1 MILGVFSVNPSLT
14 SFAVPHA
21 NPRSAP
27 RLILRIEPRD
37 PHAVPLADEKGP
49 PELLRIRWP

>member
-1 MILGVFSVNPSLT
+1 VILGVFSVNPSLT